1 MPATLSRSLLL
12 SFALAFAGPA
22 LAQSSEK
29 DPQATPKQGTTKSTA
44 IKPSA
49 TPKRLDFVPSTNV
62 KPTATRQTTPTAPAP
77 AQPPAKYDW
86 HCDGESSD
94 A

>member
-1 MPATLSRSLLL
+1 MSATLSRALLL

-29 DPQATPKQGTTKSTA
+29 DPQATPKQGTGKSAATKPA
-44 IKPSA
+44 A
-49 TPKRLDFVPSTNV
+49 APKRLDFVPSTNV

-77 AQPPAKYDW
+77 AQPPAKHDW
-86 HCDGESSD
+86 HCDGEQSD